1 VVPHAAYPFIVTG
14 SNSVVRVL
22 GTSFLVESHPGEDR
36 TRVVVEEGKIVFEA
50 RNDGSV
56 QERIIEQNQEGL
68 FVTGNGIELQ
78 EVPDTKLFT
87 GWKDGKLIF
96 QKTPFAEV
104 VKRLERWYD
113 IDCIISD
120 DAIKKEHFTSV
131 FTNEPLLHVL
141 DVIALSMN
149 ISYEIE
155 NQTINFKTDN
165 L

>member
-1 VVPHAAYPFIVTG
+1 MQ
-14 SNSVVRVL
+14 
-22 GTSFLVESHPGEDR
+22 FLP
-36 TRVVVEEGKIVFEA
+36 
-50 RNDGSV
+50 
-56 QERIIEQNQEGL
+56 L
-68 FVTGNGIELQ
+68 
-78 EVPDTKLFT
+78 TKLFT

-96 QKTPFAEV
+96 HKTPFEEV

-120 DAIKKEHFTSV
+120 DAVKKEHFTSV
-131 FTNEPLLHVL
+131 FKDEPLLHVL